1 MRTLLLTLRFLGT
14 RYHGWQ
20 VQENAKSIQEQV
32 QDAVEELFGQRDPVT
47 GCSRTDTGVHAE
59 MYCCTLRT
67 ENQISC
73 CRLIAGMNAKLPED
87 IAVYRCVEVPE
98 DFHPRYDATAKQYRY
113 RIWNG
118 PARNPFFE
126 DRAFYVHPPLDAERM
141 NEQAQDFLG
150 THDFTSFT
158 NSREVIND
166 NVRTVRRAEV
176 FREGESIVFLV
187 EADGFLYNMVRVMA
201 GTLIAI
207 ETGKRDPGSIPAILD
222 ARDRNAA
229 GQTAPASGLCLWHV
243 YYENHPD
250 LFDTEEEVTGWNS

>member
-14 RYHGWQ
+14 NYHGWQ

-32 QDAVEELFGQRDPVT
+32 QDAVEALFGTRDPVT

-59 MYCCTLRT
+59 MFCCTLRT
-67 ENQISC
+67 ENDISC
-73 CRLIAGMNAKLPED
+73 YRLIAGMNAKLPPD
-87 IAVYRCVEVPE
+87 IAVSDCIEVPE

-118 PARNPFFE
+118 KARNPFWE
-126 DRAFYVHPPLDAERM
+126 DRACYVHPKLDAERM
-141 NEQAQDFLG
+141 NEQAKDFLG

-158 NSREVIND
+158 NSREVING

-176 FREGESIVFLV
+176 FREGECIVFLV
-187 EADGFLYNMVRVMA
+187 EADGFLYNMVRIMA
-201 GTLIAI
+201 GTLLAI
-207 ETGKRDPGSIPAILD
+207 ETGKRDEGSIPDILA

-229 GQTAPASGLCLWHV
+229 GKTAPAHGLYLHRV
-243 YYENHPD
+243 FYENHEH
-250 LFDTEEEVTGWNS
+250 LFEP

>member
-14 RYHGWQ
+14 NYHGWQ

-32 QDAVEELFGQRDPVT
+32 QDAVEALFGRRDPVT

-59 MYCCTLRT
+59 MFCCTLRT
-67 ENQISC
+67 ENPISC
-73 CRLIAGMNAKLPED
+73 YRLIAGMNAKLPED
-87 IAVYRCVEVPE
+87 IAVSDCVEVPE

-118 PARNPFFE
+118 KARNPFWE
-126 DRAFYVHPPLDAERM
+126 DRAFYVHPSLDAERM
-141 NEQAQDFLG
+141 NEQARDFLG

-158 NSREVIND
+158 NSKEVIND

-176 FREGESIVFLV
+176 FREGESIIFLV
-187 EADGFLYNMVRVMA
+187 EADGFLYNMVRIMA

-207 ETGKRDPGSIPAILD
+207 ETGKREPGSIPDILD

-229 GQTAPASGLCLWHV
+229 GQTAPACGLYLYQV
-243 YYENHPD
+243 FYENHEHLLEP
-250 LFDTEEEVTGWNS
+250 ERR